1 MKSHSSIT
9 LLIAL
14 ALTSAT
20 VKADRF
26 NYLDDQNP
34 YYVNLDF
41 PKLITPQWIGEDGVD
56 AVVILSIDDMRNS
69 ATYESYLRPILE
81 RLKQIDGRAPVS
93 IFTNSIDPQDPQLQ
107 QWLKEGL
114 SLEIHTI
121 DHPCPCLSGGDFA
134 RAKSTYDR
142 CVDLMTSIP
151 NNRPTAFRMPCCDS
165 LNTPSPRFWAEI
177 FNKTTGQGNY
187 LTIDSSVFNITT
199 PNDPSIPMDLALDED
214 GDSRFEHY
222 IPFDSFVNVIK
233 DYPYPFVQGE
243 LCWQFPC
250 VIPSDWE
257 GQNVQRPFNPKTV
270 EDMKHALDAVVIKK
284 GVYPLVFHP
293 HGWIRSSQIIEIIDH
308 AVKNYGKRV
317 KFLTF
322 RECADRIQS
331 NLLSG
336 QSLRNKNGGDN
347 GVRIVDLNDDGL
359 LDVAIGN
366 DQLRTTRIWDADKQR
381 WSEFDFPIPIANSN
395 EQFFS
400 HSLDGTSLLVNTKA
414 SRGVWQ
420 LQDHQ
425 WQSNERMLTG
435 LPDATANGLDAG
447 LRMRDMDQDGFSEVI
462 TNTEVLR
469 WEAEDLT
476 WKPLPFSIPVGTSI
490 TNEAGLDAGLR
501 FVDIDDDGLDDV
513 IFSDD
518 QNYSLHLFSDMKTG
532 WNNKVLSGSR
542 PEQNEIPII
551 SLGGTNNGSWFSG
564 QYLWVQNEFTQG
576 LPALVDR
583 RSFDQLLANVPPK
596 AKSPKAAL
604 NAFETQPGFRVE
616 LVAAEPLV
624 MDPVAFDWDS
634 KGRLWVVEMA
644 DYPLGLDG
652 KGKPGGRVKFL
663 TDTNGDGK
671 YDTSTLFAD
680 EIGYPSDVMVW
691 RNGVLIS
698 AAPNIWY
705 MEDSNG
711 DGKADIRT
719 ALFTGFGEGNQQHR
733 VNGLRWGLDN
743 WVHLANGDSG
753 GVIRSSKTDETI
765 NIGGR
770 DLRVRPDTGELQAL
784 TGQTQHGRNR
794 DDWGNWWGANN
805 SNPMFQYLLQ
815 DQYLARN
822 PHISY
827 PNPRHPVATLQD
839 SPIFP
844 ISRVMSHWEGYRSP
858 PPGAPSRFT
867 SACSTIIYRDEYL
880 GKTLHGDMFVSAPV
894 HNLVHRRAISF
905 DGLLMRSTKPDSEE
919 DTEFLRSRDSWF
931 RPTTIRTGPDGALWI
946 ADIYRIV
953 IEHPQWIDDRREQ
966 ELDLRE
972 GHDKGRIY
980 RVIRDNKKPAAMPDF
995 DNLNDQSLVNLL
1007 GSSNGWVRDYAQRQL
1022 LWHKTPDEIAPALIE
1037 ALRTSKSVLHRL
1049 HALCALDGINK
1060 LSIADLGLALSDN
1073 EPQVVRH
1080 AVRISERYAM
1090 PKPDLDV
1097 INALLALSTVNND
1110 PFVAQQLA
1118 YSLGEFDHPRAG
1130 QALGT
1135 VIVRHQEDPF
1145 VMAAAYSSL
1154 AKQPADVLLAVR
1166 QNSGEEDDPSAH
1178 VARIVST
1185 VVGLGDNDVVTRV
1198 ISELIA
1204 DGDAASS
1211 WQFAA
1216 LSEIQNSLAAQQ
1228 KELIDLITTDESKA
1242 RLAEIQSA
1250 ARRLIMEDDTDA
1262 TIKIVAAN
1270 LAITKSSSS
1279 DIELLLQLLSPQ
1291 SPVEIQQ
1298 IGARLIASA
1307 TNLTAANAAIAE
1319 WATLGPLARDRVVA
1333 AMLTRENVTLR
1344 LLKAIEASD
1353 ISALDLTATH
1363 RQILLSH
1370 DLESVRLQATKLF
1383 GTTSDAERVRL
1394 INDYLPVVKAG
1405 GDTERGFVLFGKT
1418 CAQCHK
1424 LRGVG
1429 HDVGPSLAG
1438 LLNKSAE
1445 HLTTHVLN
1453 PDKAIEDKYRNYTV
1467 ITTDGR
1473 IVNGL
1478 LANESANSI
1487 TIAGPNSQLTEV
1499 RRSDIEEDGFKR
1511 NIRSMMP
1518 TGLEKYLSASQLA
1531 DVVAFVQANQNPPK
1545 QFDGNRPTAM
1555 SLVDGAI
1562 RLTASVAEIYGPT
1575 IVYENRFKNIGFWQN
1590 VDDRAVWTAQ
1600 IPTDGKYDVYMDW
1613 AVDNGTA
1620 NQGFVCLLGD
1630 KVINGRVEGTGTWED
1645 YQQKKIGTVELTAGL
1660 TRVMFRADEGLQ
1672 GFLVDLR
1679 EICLVPAG
1687 EQPPEHFTE

>member
-1 MKSHSSIT
+1 MKSTSSVA
-9 LLIAL
+9 LLIAFGLTL
-14 ALTSAT
+14 ATAQ
-20 VKADRF
+20 ADRF
-26 NYLDDQNP
+26 NYLEDHNP
-34 YYVNLDF
+34 YYVGLDF
-41 PKLITPQWIGEDGVD
+41 PKLTTPQWIGEEGVD

-93 IFTNSIDPQDPQLQ
+93 IFTNSIDAQDPQLQ

-142 CVDLMTSIP
+142 CVDLMASIP
-151 NNRPTAFRMPCCDS
+151 NNRPAAFRMPCCDS

-177 FNKTTGQGNY
+177 FNKTTEQGNY

-199 PNDPSIPMDLALDED
+199 ANDPAIPMDLALDES
-214 GDSRFEHY
+214 GNSRFEHY

-233 DYPYPFVQGE
+233 DYPYPFVQGQ

-270 EDMKHALDAVVIKK
+270 EDMKHALDATVIKK

-293 HGWIRSSQIIEIIDH
+293 HGWIRNSQIIDIIDH
-308 AVKNYGKRV
+308 AVKNYGNRV

-322 RECADRIQS
+322 RECADRIQA

-336 QSLRNKNGGDN
+336 QSLRNTDGGDN
-347 GVRIVDLNDDGL
+347 GVRIVDLNDDGF

-366 DQLRTTRIWDADKQR
+366 DQLRKTRIWDTNQQR
-381 WSEFDFPIPIANSN
+381 WEEFSFPTSIANSH
-395 EQFFS
+395 EQFFT
-400 HSLDGTSLLVNTKA
+400 HSLEGTSLLVNSKA
-414 SRGVWQ
+414 ARGVWQ
-420 LQDHQ
+420 LRDSQ
-425 WQSNERMLTG
+425 WRLNEQMLAG
-435 LPDATANGLDAG
+435 LPEATADGIDNG
-447 LRMRDMDQDGFSEVI
+447 LRMRDIDQDGFSEMI
-462 TNTEVLR
+462 TNTAVLR
-469 WEAEDLT
+469 WDT
-476 WKPLPFSIPVGTSI
+476 DDRKWQPLPFSIPDDTSI

-501 FVDIDDDGLDDV
+501 FVDIDDDGLEDI

-518 QNYSLHLFSDMKTG
+518 QTYSLHLFSDMKTG
-532 WNNKVLSGSR
+532 WDNKLLSGSR

-551 SLGGTNNGSWFSG
+551 SLGGTNYGSWFSER
-564 QYLWVQNEFTQG
+564 YMWVQNEFTQG

-583 RSFDQLLANVPPK
+583 RSFDQLLANAPPK
-596 AKSPKAAL
+596 AKSPESAL
-604 NAFETQPGFRVE
+604 KAFETQAGFKVE
-616 LVAAEPLV
+616 LVASEPLV

-634 KGRLWVVEMA
+634 KGRLWVIEMA
-644 DYPLGLDG
+644 DYPLGLDN
-652 KGKPGGRVKFL
+652 KGKPGGRVRFL
-663 TDTNGDGK
+663 TDTDADGK
-671 YDTSTLFAD
+671 YDKSTLFAD
-680 EIGYPSDVMVW
+680 GIGYPSDVMVW
-691 RNGVLIS
+691 RDGVLIS

-711 DGKADIRT
+711 DGKADIKT
-719 ALFTGFGEGNQQHR
+719 AVYTGFGEGNQQHR

-753 GVIRSSKTDETI
+753 GVVRSSKTEETI

-770 DLRVRPDTGELQAL
+770 DLRIRPDTGELQAL

-805 SNPMFQYLLQ
+805 SNPMFQYVLQ

-827 PNPRHPVATLQD
+827 PNPRHAVATLQN

-844 ISRVMSHWEGYRSP
+844 ISRVMSHWEGYRPP

-867 SACSTIIYRDEYL
+867 SACSTIVYRDQYL
-880 GKTLHGDMFVSAPV
+880 GKALHGDMFVSAPV
-894 HNLVHRRAISF
+894 HNLVHRRSISF
-905 DGLLMRSTKPDSEE
+905 DGLLMHSTKPNNEEGSE
-919 DTEFLRSRDSWF
+919 FVRSRDSWF

-980 RVIRDNKKPAAMPDF
+980 RVIRDTKEPPTLPDF
-995 DNLNDQSLVNLL
+995 DNLSAQSLVNLL
-1007 GSSNGWVRDYAQRQL
+1007 ESTNGWVRDYAHRQL
-1022 LWHKTPDEIAPALIE
+1022 LWHKDPVDIAPALVE
-1037 ALRTSKSVLHRL
+1037 ALGTSKSALQRL
-1049 HALCALDGINK
+1049 HALCVLDGIDQ
-1060 LSIADLGLALSDN
+1060 LSIADLGIALSDN
-1073 EPQVVRH
+1073 EPQIVRH
-1080 AVRISERYAM
+1080 AVRISEQFST

-1097 INALLALSTVNND
+1097 INALMVLATVNKD

-1130 QALGT
+1130 HALGT
-1135 VIVRHQEDPF
+1135 VMVRHQEDPF

-1154 AKQPADVLLAVR
+1154 SLQPADALLAVR
-1166 QNSGEEDDPSAH
+1166 QHSGEGDDPSAH

-1185 VVGLGDNDVVTRV
+1185 VVGLGDNDTVSRV

-1204 DGDAASS
+1204 DGDEASS

-1216 LSEIQNSLAAQQ
+1216 LSEIQNSLATQQ
-1228 KELIDLITTDESKA
+1228 RELIDLITTAESKK
-1242 RLAEIQSA
+1242 RLSEIQSA
-1250 ARRLIMEDDTDA
+1250 ARQLILTDGTDPA
-1262 TIKIVAAN
+1262 IKIVAAN
-1270 LAITKSSSS
+1270 LAISESSSS
-1279 DIELLLQLLSPQ
+1279 DVELLLRLLSPQ
-1291 SPVEIQQ
+1291 SPVELQQ

-1307 TNLTAANAAIAE
+1307 TDLTAANAAIAK
-1319 WATLGPLARDRVVA
+1319 WKTLGPLARDRVVA

-1344 LLKAIEASD
+1344 LLEAIESSD

-1363 RQILLSH
+1363 RQIMLAHES
-1370 DLESVRLQATKLF
+1370 DSVRIQATRLF
-1383 GTTSDAERVRL
+1383 GMTSNAERERL
-1394 INDYLPVVKAG
+1394 IAEYLPVVKAG
-1405 GDTERGFVLFGKT
+1405 GDIERGFGLFSKT

-1424 LRGVG
+1424 LRGIG
-1429 HDVGPSLAG
+1429 HEVGPSLAG

-1445 HLTTHVLN
+1445 HLTTHVLD
-1453 PDKAIEDKYRNYTV
+1453 PDKAIEDKFRNYTV

-1478 LANESANSI
+1478 LTNESANSI
-1487 TIAGPNSQLTEV
+1487 TIAGPNSQNTQV
-1499 RRSDIEEDGFKR
+1499 RRSDIEQDGFKR

-1518 TGLEKYLSASQLA
+1518 TGLEKYLTASQLA

-1545 QFDGNRPTAM
+1545 QFDGNKPTVK
-1555 SLVDGAI
+1555 SFVDGAI

-1575 IVYENRFKNIGFWQN
+1575 VVYESRFKNIGFWQN
-1590 VDDRAVWTAQ
+1590 LDDRVIWTAL
-1600 IPTDGKYDVYMDW
+1600 IPTEGEYDIYMDW
-1613 AVDNGTA
+1613 AVDNGAA
-1620 NQGFVCLLGD
+1620 NQGFICVLGD
-1630 KVINGRVEGTGTWED
+1630 KMIKGRVEGTGTWED
-1645 YQQKKIGTVELTAGL
+1645 YQQKKIGTVELSAGL

-1672 GFLVDLR
+1672 GFLIDLR

-1687 EQPPEHFTE
+1687 MEPPKGLGK